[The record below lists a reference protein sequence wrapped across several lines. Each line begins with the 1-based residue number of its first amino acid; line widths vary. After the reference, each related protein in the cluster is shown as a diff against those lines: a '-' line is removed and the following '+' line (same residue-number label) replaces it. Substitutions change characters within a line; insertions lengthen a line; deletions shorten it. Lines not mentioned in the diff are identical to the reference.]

1 MTRAAQTPCTGPQ
14 GLPLAAP
21 RRALLIAGA
30 CSLLLRPATA
40 TPTAVA
46 QAAID
51 RFTGGR
57 PVQDGR
63 VRLGID
69 AVVEN
74 GNTVPITVT
83 VDSPMTVEDHVQRI
97 AVFTELNPQP
107 DVIVCQ
113 LGPANGR
120 AQVATRM
127 RMAQSQTVTAL
138 AQTSDGRC
146 WRHRVEVVVA
156 LAACLEGG

>member
-1 MTRAAQTPCTGPQ
+1 MNPRSPDTPLQ
-14 GLPLAAP
+14 VQ
-21 RRALLIAGA
+21 RRTLLIAGA
-30 CSLLLRPATA
+30 CGPLLRPATA
-40 TPTAVA
+40 APTAA
-46 QAAID
+46 SLAAVE
-51 RFTGGR
+51 RFTGGQ
-57 PVQDGR
+57 PVRDGR
-63 VRLGID
+63 VVLGID

-83 VDSPMTVEDHVQRI
+83 VDSPMTAADHVQRI

-107 DVIVCQ
+107 DVVVCH

-120 AQVATRM
+120 AQIATRM

-138 AQTSDGRC
+138 AQMSDGSF
-146 WRHRVEVVVA
+146 WRQRVEVVVA

>member
-1 MTRAAQTPCTGPQ
+1 MKPPVFAPLIGPQ
-14 GLPLAAP
+14 GPPLATQ
-21 RRALLIAGA
+21 RRALLLAGA
-30 CSLLLRPATA
+30 CSLLARPATA
-40 TPTAVA
+40 APSAAA

-63 VRLGID
+63 VQLGID

-83 VDSPMTVEDHVQRI
+83 VDSPMTAQDHVQRI

-113 LGPANGR
+113 LGPASGR
-120 AQVATRM
+120 AQIATRI

>member
-1 MTRAAQTPCTGPQ
+1 MKPSATDIAPHPQ
-14 GLPLAAP
+14 
-21 RRALLIAGA
+21 RRAVLLAGA
-30 CSLLLRPATA
+30 CSLLLRPASA
-40 TPTAVA
+40 APTAA
-46 QAAID
+46 SLAAVE
-51 RFTGGR
+51 RFTGGQ
-57 PVQDGR
+57 PVREGR
-63 VRLGID
+63 VVLGID

-83 VDSPMTVEDHVQRI
+83 VDSPMTVDDHVQRI

-107 DVIVCQ
+107 DVVVCH
-113 LGPANGR
+113 LGPGNGR

-138 AQTSDGRC
+138 AQMSDGSY

>member
-1 MTRAAQTPCTGPQ
+1 MHALNARSPDTPLQAQ
-14 GLPLAAP
+14 
-21 RRALLIAGA
+21 RRTLLFAGA
-30 CSLLLRPATA
+30 CGLLLRPATA
-40 TPTAVA
+40 APTAA
-46 QAAID
+46 SRAAVE
-51 RFTGGR
+51 RFTGGQ
-57 PVQDGR
+57 PVRDGR
-63 VRLGID
+63 VVLGID

-83 VDSPMTVEDHVQRI
+83 VDSPMTATDHVQRI

-107 DVIVCQ
+107 DVVVCH

-120 AQVATRM
+120 AHIATRM

-138 AQTSDGRC
+138 AQMSDGSF
-146 WRHRVEVVVA
+146 WRQRVEVVVA